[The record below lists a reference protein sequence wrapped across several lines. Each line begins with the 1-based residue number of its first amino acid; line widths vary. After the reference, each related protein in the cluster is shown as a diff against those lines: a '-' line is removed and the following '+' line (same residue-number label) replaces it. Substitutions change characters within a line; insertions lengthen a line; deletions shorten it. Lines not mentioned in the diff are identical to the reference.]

1 VTNGFVALSRAT
13 DLRLPPGRQTMPRSG
28 TAITGAPGRDSIP
41 NSSGADYRPGSLGS
55 IRYKLYYV
63 YLMSALPPSE
73 LLRVARHAAGLT
85 QADLARALGTTQA
98 AVARLERTG
107 ANPTVKTLDRA
118 LQATGHRLELGASPR
133 KSSVDETLIAR
144 QLRLTPAERLR
155 GFQAARRKLAPLV
168 GAAERASGRRG

>member
-1 VTNGFVALSRAT
+1 
-13 DLRLPPGRQTMPRSG
+13 
-28 TAITGAPGRDSIP
+28 
-41 NSSGADYRPGSLGS
+41 
-55 IRYKLYYV
+55 
-63 YLMSALPPSE
+63 MSALPPSE